1 MTQIPSRQNFQTF
14 LAKCLPVPLQGAS
27 SYLPEN
33 SGTWIRN
40 GCLSVPS
47 GRLRTSS
54 LVRYQ
59 VLTAASKNVG
69 AFWGYSVVESVTR
82 WPTLVRCLLPLALH
96 SSARALACYVTRRR
110 GHGFLSRGTTTTT
123 TTTTTITI
131 GLRVRMPL
139 QTCLCFPCRSLA
151 TVYTSS
157 VLSVCLN
164 KSAESWKKGRS
175 MLCNKASETATYPY

>member
-1 MTQIPSRQNFQTF
+1 MLKILTGNDTDTWPAKFSDISRQVSPCFATRCLLVFVRELWYMKQGWLF
-14 LAKCLPVPLQGAS
+14 KCS
-27 SYLPEN
+27 
-33 SGTWIRN
+33 
-40 GCLSVPS
+40 S

-54 LVRYQ
+54 IVRYQ
-59 VLTAASKNVG
+59 VLTAASKNLA
-69 AFWGYSVVESVTR
+69 AFWGYCVVESVTR
-82 WPTLVRCLLPLALH
+82 WPTFVRCLLPLAFH

-110 GHGFLSRGTTTTT
+110 SHGFLSRGTTITTT
-123 TTTTTITI
+123 TI

-164 KSAESWKKGRS
+164 KSAESWKKRQEH
-175 MLCNKASETATYPY
+175 AVQ